1 MTRLADLLARS
12 RWPLLVLPVV
22 VSVFLLRSS
31 GDGAVPVI
39 ATAIFGLV
47 LLALVGVLIA
57 NLSGRDPD
65 AEQRA
70 AGLDSDPAAVAL
82 LARWLQRS
90 KHFRFV
96 GGTAGFIIG
105 FSFVDGN
112 LMTLVLSVLAGIA
125 LGGALAEAHSLFRR
139 PARTASA
146 DIIIRDPGQ
155 YTDRGDTLAMAAIAI
170 MAFALSVFAALSD
183 STSARSALLAGVT
196 ALAVILTTLLFQ
208 RVVVTRRRPA
218 LPERLRRADDLM
230 RRLAATL
237 GFTKPAIALALG
249 LLAQSVYWLGSS
261 GLNAVGA
268 VLLWAAAFGWYVSS
282 RQSTKNLVA
291 EVRT

>member
-1 MTRLADLLARS
+1 MSRLADLLARS

-22 VSVFLLRSS
+22 VSGFLLRSS

-39 ATAIFGLV
+39 STAIFGLV

-70 AGLDSDPAAVAL
+70 AGLDSDPAAAAL
-82 LARWLQRS
+82 LARWLRRS

-112 LMTLVLSVLAGIA
+112 LMTLVLSLFAGIA
-125 LGGALAEAHSLFRR
+125 VGGALAEAHSLFRR
-139 PARTASA
+139 PATTASA
-146 DIIIRDPGQ
+146 DIIIRDPGE

-170 MAFALSVFAALSD
+170 MAFALSVFAAVSD
-183 STSARSALLAGVT
+183 SASARSALLAGVT
-196 ALAVILTTLLFQ
+196 
-208 RVVVTRRRPA
+208 
-218 LPERLRRADDLM
+218 
-230 RRLAATL
+230 
-237 GFTKPAIALALG
+237 
-249 LLAQSVYWLGSS
+249 
-261 GLNAVGA
+261 
-268 VLLWAAAFGWYVSS
+268 
-282 RQSTKNLVA
+282 
-291 EVRT
+291 